1 MKGLAL
7 SFSQM
12 LMMFV
17 ILGCIIIVLALFFGG
32 YFDTHTMV
40 EGSDVERHA
49 ITMANIL
56 LSSKNLTHS
65 DGNKFL
71 RGIFD
76 KEKLDKSLL
85 KQESILDILNL
96 RNSARDLGIAYPN
109 SIAFVRVSDLE
120 TNDAWYV
127 SLIGESTIEGSS
139 MIKRFDC
146 LWNNMKIDVTM
157 LFRIPAFSPWEIWDL
172 RKCEMVYASSSG
184 VSTQGFPVAI
194 RVSDSE
200 VHVGVMV
207 VELTEK

>member
-1 MKGLAL
+1 
-7 SFSQM
+7 
-12 LMMFV
+12 
-17 ILGCIIIVLALFFGG
+17 
-32 YFDTHTMV
+32 MV